1 MTIEIGTQ
9 KIPRASRRRGK
20 PMATSLPIGEVDAN
34 IFACPAC
41 SRPLGSGTS
50 RCPGCDTR
58 LIAGV
63 MASRAAVFVGAGV
76 FSGMIISGA
85 LMGIGSLSG
94 ARPVDVPIVQAPP
107 VVTPTQAA
115 VPSVAAPAIDTSVP
129 SGAISAL
136 RQSTRLNQRVVAD
149 AEQLEIA
156 LAAPKP
162 SSSAI
167 APILRSMA
175 THASFGARL
184 APTVGEWGR
193 ASAVSQDLAT
203 FYAAIAAT
211 AQQGLSASLSSSR
224 AYEAAAERMLQVV
237 AGLDDIDAASRALA
251 AGADFELPPLIAPS
265 S

>member
-9 KIPRASRRRGK
+9 KVPRVGRRGRT

-41 SRPLGSGTS
+41 LRPLGTGTS
-50 RCPGCDTR
+50 RCPSCDTR
-58 LIAGV
+58 IIAGV
-63 MASRAAVFVGAGV
+63 KASRAAAFVGVGV

-85 LMGIGSLSG
+85 LFGIGSLTA
-94 ARPVDVPIVQAPP
+94 ARPVEVPIVQAPP
-107 VVTPTQAA
+107 VVTPTQVA

-129 SGAISAL
+129 TGAVSAL

-149 AEQLEIA
+149 AEQLAIA

-167 APILRSMA
+167 ATILRSMA

-193 ASAVSQDLAT
+193 ASAVSEDLTA

-211 AQQGLSASLSSSR
+211 AHQGLSASLSSSR

-251 AGADFELPPLIAPS
+251 AGADFELPPLIEPS